1 MSLIRKASK
10 LSLIKVMALL
20 MLALSMVVILNA
32 NWRFFYGGINEGLY
46 LRLNIVGILAA
57 LLSSVILFLKKENR
71 VNFILLIS
79 SLVIGLPIMDYLFG
93 NFVMDKTREKVKIGP
108 DIRVHHNVYHHD
120 LGVDL
125 YKAPQHWGEMTY
137 ELCTNNFGF
146 KSSCDNISSEKKLDV
161 VFIGDSFT
169 EGVGLAYEDT
179 FVGLFAKDNPKLK
192 VENMGVSSYSP
203 SIYRSKIQYYL
214 DQGMTFDHV
223 YVFID
228 VSDIHDE
235 AIKYERLIS
244 NKVIDR
250 TQLIE
255 DSSHEDMTLIIAKW
269 VKTNFPI
276 LSTVRSK
283 LKLKMS
289 SLDYLDHDSNRGLEF
304 GLNPRAEWTH
314 NTQSKAYGD
323 KGVQFGIDTAIHH
336 MKELYRLLNER
347 NIKLSVGVY
356 PWPNQLKY
364 DTVNNLHVKIWRN
377 FCKDKC
383 ASFIDANPV
392 FFEYLRVNGNVKTYK
407 DLYIYGDVHFNK
419 VGNNIIF
426 EEINKSVNM

>member
-1 MSLIRKASK
+1 
-10 LSLIKVMALL
+10 
-20 MLALSMVVILNA
+20 
-32 NWRFFYGGINEGLY
+32 
-46 LRLNIVGILAA
+46 
-57 LLSSVILFLKKENR
+57 
-71 VNFILLIS
+71 
-79 SLVIGLPIMDYLFG
+79 
-93 NFVMDKTREKVKIGP
+93 
-108 DIRVHHNVYHHD
+108 
-120 LGVDL
+120 
-125 YKAPQHWGEMTY
+125 
-137 ELCTNNFGF
+137 
-146 KSSCDNISSEKKLDV
+146 
-161 VFIGDSFT
+161 
-169 EGVGLAYEDT
+169 VGLAYEDT

-214 DQGMTFDHV
+214 EQGMTFDHV

-235 AIKYERLIS
+235 AVKYERLIS

-250 TQLIE
+250 AQLID
-255 DSSHEDMTLIIAKW
+255 DSSHEDMTLITAKW

-276 LSTVRSK
+276 LSAVRSK

-314 NTQSKAYGD
+314 NIQSKEYGD
-323 KGVQFGIDTAIHH
+323 RGVQFGIDTAIQH
-336 MKELYRLLNER
+336 MQELYKLLNER

-364 DTVNNLHVKIWRN
+364 DTVNNLHAEVWRN

-383 ASFIDANPV
+383 ESFIDANPV
-392 FFEYLRVNGNVKTYK
+392 FFEYLQNGTVKNF
-407 DLYIYGDVHFNK
+407 L
-419 VGNNIIF
+419 
-426 EEINKSVNM
+426 